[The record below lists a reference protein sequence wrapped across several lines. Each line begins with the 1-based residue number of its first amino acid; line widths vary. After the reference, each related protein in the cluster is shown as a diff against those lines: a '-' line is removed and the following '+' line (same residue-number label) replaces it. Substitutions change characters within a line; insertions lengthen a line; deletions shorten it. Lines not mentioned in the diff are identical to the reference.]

1 MVQNKIM
8 GKVLIV
14 NRERIMGGRVNLG
27 KVRNQSL
34 LLEVQVDL
42 QIR

>member
-1 MVQNKIM
+1 MVQNKRM
-8 GKVLIV
+8 GKVLV
-14 NRERIMGGRVNLG
+14 MKREGIMGGRVNLG

-42 QIR
+42 QI